1 MPKLKAFVILAGI
14 IFFITALGGAFY
26 MTQRTV
32 FNDAYETGNT
42 AGNLNNKGLFCEQNG
57 IVFFSNAYDIKVNPA
72 STMKPIFSYLLA
84 LEHLSYNSSTILK
97 DEPYT
102 YFDGT
107 SIHNADKKYLGKLT
121 LLEALG
127 YSRNTT
133 AVSTLSLL

>member
-1 MPKLKAFVILAGI
+1 MNKKGMITGICGGRNYNGKKL
-14 IFFITALGGAFY
+14 
-26 MTQRTV
+26 
-32 FNDAYETGNT
+32 
-42 AGNLNNKGLFCEQNG
+42 
-57 IVFFSNAYDIKVNPA
+57 FSNAYDIKVNPA

-121 LLEALG
+121 LLEDIFP
-127 YSRNTT
+127 S
-133 AVSTLSLL
+133 VFFLSFN